1 MNWEFIIAGLTLGL
15 ISSLHC
21 VGMCGPLSLALPIQ
35 YLFKTKRIIA
45 IFLYQLGRVIT
56 YALLGLVFGLAGRK
70 VYLAGFQQWFS
81 IGMGVLIILLSIQ
94 YWIFRKRMQPN
105 FLNNFYVAIQKL
117 MGRIL
122 KIRGTVPFLFFGM
135 ANGLLPCGMVYIA
148 LAGALV
154 TTEVQ
159 HSVLFMA
166 MFGLGTMPAMMA
178 ISFFGQFFSLKIRNS
193 FRKIVPVFISVMAVI
208 LILRGMNL
216 GIPFISPILQS
227 ASSATIS
234 CH

>member
-1 MNWEFIIAGLTLGL
+1 
-15 ISSLHC
+15 
-21 VGMCGPLSLALPIQ
+21 MCGPLSLALPIQ

-45 IFLYQLGRVIT
+45 IFLYQAGRVIT
-56 YALLGLVFGLAGRK
+56 YAALGLVFGLACRK

-81 IGMGVLIILLSIQ
+81 IGMGVLIILLSVQ
-94 YWIFRKRMQPN
+94 YWIFRKRLQPN
-105 FLNNFYVAIQKL
+105 FLNNFYAAIQRI
-117 MGRIL
+117 MARIL
-122 KIRGTVPFLFFGM
+122 KIRGTVPFLFFGIV
-135 ANGLLPCGMVYIA
+135 NGLLPCGMVYIA

-178 ISFFGQFFSLKIRNS
+178 ISFFGQFISLKIRNS
-193 FRKIVPVFISVMAVI
+193 FRKVVPVFISVMAVI

-216 GIPFISPILQS
+216 GIPFISPVLQS
-227 ASSATIS
+227 APSTTIS